1 MIKLQN
7 VWLAAAVAATLGLSA
22 CGGDGGGG
30 GGGNGQA
37 GGDTAV
43 PASAG
48 ASVAS
53 FMSFLQGLDTNDETS
68 EPLTLSD
75 GFAVPD
81 DEMDDGSVLS

>member
-30 GGGNGQA
+30 GNGQA
-37 GGDTAV
+37 GGDTTV

-53 FMSFLQGLDTNDETS
+53 FMSFIQGLNPNDETS
-68 EPLTLSD
+68 EPLTISD
-75 GFAVPD
+75 SFAVPD
-81 DEMDDGSVLS
+81 DEMDDGSVVS